1 MISLNRTIPFWQK
14 NSLVTLILFWSM
26 PYLKISAC
34 RKFLLSLSSIKF
46 VITENMNLTRF
57 ETWLTQNLVNFF
69 PEPKVALTKKL
80 VYCQMFEILFV
91 LFLHSINIPCTAS
104 SWLDTGTSFMT
115 FHWSLCNFSTCKL
128 APKKS

>member
-1 MISLNRTIPFWQK
+1 MITKICDKLKSLNRHHKIK
-14 NSLVTLILFWSM
+14 KYNSDQAVLLPKVSPYEYIILFLFYTSLIYFLIYA
-26 PYLKISAC
+26 YLKISAC
-34 RKFLLSLSSIKF
+34 RKFLLSLSSKKF

-91 LFLHSINIPCTAS
+91 LFLHSINIP
-104 SWLDTGTSFMT
+104 
-115 FHWSLCNFSTCKL
+115 
-128 APKKS
+128 